1 MEGLRESFSVPNN
14 LFKTPL
20 TIVPTSKL
28 VGIRIALMQNLTF
41 QQTQL
46 KRESKAILNHQER
59 QGLFL
64 HFTSS

>member
-1 MEGLRESFSVPNN
+1 MEGLQESFSVPNN

-20 TIVPTSKL
+20 TIVPTQKL
-28 VGIRIALMQNLTF
+28 VGIRIAVMQNLTF
-41 QQTQL
+41 QTQL